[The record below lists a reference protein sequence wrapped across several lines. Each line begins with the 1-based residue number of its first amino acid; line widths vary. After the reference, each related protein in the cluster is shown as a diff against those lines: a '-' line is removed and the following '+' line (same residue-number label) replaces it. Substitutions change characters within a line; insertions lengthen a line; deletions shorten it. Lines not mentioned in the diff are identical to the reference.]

1 MKMKIYRNEKQMARL
16 LLMCMDGKFTIKKE
30 KTKMGNDDDMMTAEE
45 FFGGIEP
52 KRSKRIGA
60 CRTRRKKSAK
70 AIFLEAKAKMIMRI
84 YGVSRAKALEI
95 AASRE
100 AGENED
106 DSGRPQSKP
115 KGRGASRD
123 DDLMSAEEF
132 FS

>member
-1 MKMKIYRNEKQMARL
+1 
-16 LLMCMDGKFTIKKE
+16 
-30 KTKMGNDDDMMTAEE
+30 MMTAEE
-45 FFGGIEP
+45 FFGGIES
-52 KRSKRIGA
+52 KRSNRIGA

-70 AIFLEAKAKMIMRI
+70 AIFLEATAKLIMRI

-100 AGENED
+100 AKENED

>member
-1 MKMKIYRNEKQMARL
+1 MKMKIYRNEKHMARL
-16 LLMCMDGKFTIKKE
+16 LLMCMDGKFTIQKE

-52 KRSKRIGA
+52 KRSNRIGA

-70 AIFLEAKAKMIMRI
+70 TIFLEAKAKMIMRI

-100 AGENED
+100 AKEFSVERHIGEEVIGD
-106 DSGRPQSKP
+106 IATFIHGA
-115 KGRGASRD
+115 RGGTVG
-123 DDLMSAEEF
+123 L
-132 FS
+132 